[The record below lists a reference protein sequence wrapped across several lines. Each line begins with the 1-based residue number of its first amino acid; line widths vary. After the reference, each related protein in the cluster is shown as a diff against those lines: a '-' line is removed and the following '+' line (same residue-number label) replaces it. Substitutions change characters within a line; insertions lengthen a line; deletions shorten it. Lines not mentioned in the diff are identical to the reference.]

1 MLDVTDAGLS
11 PGDVVTMF
19 GTDGEETIT
28 ADELAALYGT
38 IGYEIVCG
46 ISKRVPRDDRS
57 IPPVIA
63 SPKGNENQRSWWR
76 FPPHGKFS
84 IAIPE
89 KSGTIILYKS

>member
-1 MLDVTDAGLS
+1 MDQLLLDVTDVPEEVK

-46 ISKRVPRDDRS
+46 ISKRVPRD
-57 IPPVIA
+57 VIGA
-63 SPKGNENQRSWWR
+63 
-76 FPPHGKFS
+76 
-84 IAIPE
+84 
-89 KSGTIILYKS
+89 